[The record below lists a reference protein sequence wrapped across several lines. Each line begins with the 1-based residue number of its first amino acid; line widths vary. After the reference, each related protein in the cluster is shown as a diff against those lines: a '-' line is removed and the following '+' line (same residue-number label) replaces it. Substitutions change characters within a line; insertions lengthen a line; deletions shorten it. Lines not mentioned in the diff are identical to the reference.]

1 MKKHEVKQVRE
12 RLAYANEFIQLYDDD
27 VEFPDG
33 SFGQYVRL
41 RSTMP
46 GAPVVL
52 IATYERQIALV
63 RTFRYAL
70 GQLVWELPRG
80 FSHGVSIEDTA
91 RNELLEELGLSG
103 AELEVIG
110 FLAPDSGVQSTK
122 AAVVAAAVHTVAQ
135 RPEDTN
141 EIESIGWVSLQ
152 ELEQMIRMGQIEDSF
167 TVAACTLI
175 RLHQLV

>member
-1 MKKHEVKQVRE
+1 MKHEVKQTRE
-12 RLAYANEFIQLYDDD
+12 RLAYSNQFIELYDDD

-33 SFGQYVRL
+33 SSGRYVRL

-52 IATYERQIALV
+52 VAMHERRIALV

-80 FSHGVSIEDTA
+80 FSHGVSVEDTA
-91 RNELLEELGLSG
+91 RNELREELGISG
-103 AELEVIG
+103 ADLEVVG
-110 FLAPDSGVQSTK
+110 FLAPDSGLQSTK
-122 AAVVAAAVHTVAQ
+122 AAVVVANVHAPAQ

-141 EIESIGWVSLQ
+141 EVESIGWVSLE
-152 ELEQMIRMGQIEDSF
+152 ELEQMIRLGQVEDSF
-167 TVAACTLI
+167 TIAACTLI
-175 RLHQLV
+175 RLHHHL

>member
-1 MKKHEVKQVRE
+1 MTHDVKRIKE
-12 RLAYANEFIQLYDDD
+12 RLAYSNAFIQLYDDD

-33 SFGQYVRL
+33 SSGRYVRL

-52 IATYERQIALV
+52 VATHERRIALV

-91 RNELLEELGLSG
+91 RNELREELGISG
-103 AELEVIG
+103 ADLKIIG
-110 FLAPDSGVQSTK
+110 FLAPDSGIQSTR
-122 AAVVAAAVHTVAQ
+122 AAVVTAAVLAPTQ
-135 RPEDTN
+135 QPEDSN
-141 EIESIGWVSLQ
+141 EVASIGWFSI
-152 ELEQMIRMGQIEDSF
+152 EKLEQMMRLGQIEDSF
-167 TVAACTLI
+167 TIAAYTLI
-175 RLHQLV
+175 RLHCIL